1 MSAIDSPPQ
10 KRITVDFIRHGEP
23 EGGDILRGRVN
34 PVLTKLGWSQMRRAT
49 ALDAAHQASDAT
61 PPWTHI
67 ISSPLLRCREFAEKT
82 GKTVAL
88 TASIEDQW
96 QEIDYGD
103 WDGMLISEWRK
114 AAADQFKA
122 FQDDL
127 SALAPP
133 NGEDYLSFKDRIQ
146 IAFAGL
152 ADLPD
157 KSHVLVVT
165 HGGVLRVVLPTILGM
180 PLNKSFP
187 LYIPFACYSRLS
199 IDVVEGRMYSA
210 LMFHNGA
217 EYAAG
222 HFQLIKE

>member
-1 MSAIDSPPQ
+1 MTTGDRSSQ
-10 KRITVDFIRHGEP
+10 KRITLDFIRHGEP

-34 PVLTKLGWSQMRRAT
+34 PVLTPLGWSQMRNAA
-49 ALDAAHQASDAT
+49 ALKDSHLPTEVT
-61 PPWTHI
+61 PSWTHI
-67 ISSPLLRCREFAEKT
+67 ISSPLSRCADFARETAEK
-82 GKTVAL
+82 VQL
-88 TASIEDQW
+88 TPSIQDQW

-114 AAADQFKA
+114 EAAEQFKA
-122 FQDDL
+122 FRNDL

-133 NGEDYLSFKDRIQ
+133 NGEDYLSFKDRILG
-146 IAFAGL
+146 AFDEL
-152 ADLPD
+152 KNLPD

-165 HGGVLRVVLPTILGM
+165 HGGVLRVVLPTVLGM

-187 LYIPFACYSRLS
+187 LYIPFACYSRVS
-199 IDVVEGRMYSA
+199 IDVSGDKLHCA

-222 HFQLIKE
+222 GFLY